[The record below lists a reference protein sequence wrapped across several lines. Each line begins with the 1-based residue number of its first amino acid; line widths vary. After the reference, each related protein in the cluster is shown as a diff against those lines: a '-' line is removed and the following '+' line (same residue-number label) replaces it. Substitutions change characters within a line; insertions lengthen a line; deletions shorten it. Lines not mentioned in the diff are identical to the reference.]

1 MQTEV
6 RTQPRTGREPVWY
19 FEVYRGNQRGPFETG
34 QLFDFED
41 VKKKIL
47 ANTSGATEKTFVRV
61 IGPRD
66 AAEEQLDWLRAQGTY
81 PTFP

>member
-41 VKKKIL
+41 VKKKI
-47 ANTSGATEKTFVRV
+47 
-61 IGPRD
+61 
-66 AAEEQLDWLRAQGTY
+66 AARRSR
-81 PTFP
+81 